1 MRILNIS
8 VFASASENGALILNF
23 TKLILRIKKKAKSI
37 VFFTKTL
44 CQSKES
50 PPPPLFQKM
59 FFISLEKLFLF
70 LRFKFIQWLFWV
82 IYQN

>member
-23 TKLILRIKKKAKSI
+23 TKLILRIKKKVESI

-50 PPPPLFQKM
+50 PPPFPENVFYFIGKALFV
-59 FFISLEKLFLF
+59 LE
-70 LRFKFIQWLFWV
+70 V
-82 IYQN
+82 